1 MPVAPAAM
9 VVAFAAAVCWAAPGT
24 AVRRV
29 LHGYRSAQPRL
40 PWPVRLSRSRRVA
53 PPRSGGTVQP
63 LRLNGSAVVGASALP
78 ALWPV
83 GRGCAARPGGFPHI
97 ATLTAEW
104 SPTGPT
110 PGLTRR
116 PASDL
121 VWLIRGR
128 TPFPTEPGRPALPE
142 APTGGVA
149 GVAHLRGGWDGFV
162 TVAAHDGT
170 RVLCS
175 RDTQTVG
182 ADRIT
187 SYRYAVSSTPR
198 DPALGTAVD
207 LGVEPG
213 AFTVLLERLVHA
225 DGTHSDA
232 ISITLNDG
240 AGRARGFTDATV
252 YGHDRSPPVVAISPD
267 RRTARFTGN
276 IATVSDEIV
285 DDVPTSRETVTAAI
299 RCPSRMAPPGH

>member
-1 MPVAPAAM
+1 MAGRAWL
-9 VVAFAAAVCWAAPGT
+9 CSAPG
-24 AVRRV
+24 
-29 LHGYRSAQPRL
+29 S
-40 PWPVRLSRSRRVA
+40 
-53 PPRSGGTVQP
+53 
-63 LRLNGSAVVGASALP
+63 
-78 ALWPV
+78 
-83 GRGCAARPGGFPHI
+83 FPHI
-97 ATLTAEW
+97 TTLTAEW

-276 IATVSDEIV
+276 IATVSDELV
-285 DDVPTSRETVTAAI
+285 DDVPTSWETVTAAI